1 MKIVINVKHGGFGL
15 SEKAVLRY
23 AELKGITLHV
33 LDRLSFAGPI
43 YSLVPEA
50 ERIDMGEFLKLKPEG
65 RVASNAAYRDQTFS
79 PGSIP
84 RTDPV
89 LVQVVEELGA
99 EADGELAELQA
110 VEIPDNVNWQIED
123 YDGLEHVAECHRTW
137 GGV

>member
-33 LDRLSFAGPI
+33 LDRRSFTGPT

-50 ERIDMGEFLKLKPEG
+50 ERIDMGEFLKLKPEE

-79 PGSIP
+79 PRSIP

-99 EADGELAELQA
+99 EADGDFAELQA
-110 VEIPDNVNWQIED
+110 VEIPDDVNWQIEE

-137 GGV
+137 G